1 MFYSTV
7 LAPSSTGLL
16 PLPSDCGA
24 PAKQVKAQSAHNEKM
39 QKTVRRGGGQSA
51 APPDGGVPEG
61 GGGSPAT
68 DLAGLSTA
76 LTALVPA
83 LHSLTTSSPRHALA
97 AATPG
102 EDELTQWRSDQE
114 QQRQS
119 RELQP
124 LIAAAIQKELQPL
137 LAMVGVP
144 PSNLTPQP
152 SPTTSTARAAA
163 FTNSKL
169 AASDSARRVRSI

>member
-1 MFYSTV
+1 MRTTKKCKRPYAAEEANRQLHQTV
-7 LAPSSTGLL
+7 VY
-16 PLPSDCGA
+16 
-24 PAKQVKAQSAHNEKM
+24 QREVKAP
-39 QKTVRRGGGQSA
+39 RRQTWR
-51 APPDGGVPEG
+51 V
-61 GGGSPAT
+61 
-68 DLAGLSTA
+68 STRRSQRS
-76 LTALVPA
+76 VPA
-83 LHSLTTSSPRHALA
+83 LHSLATSSPRHALA

-102 EDELTQWRSDQE
+102 EDEFKQWRSDQE

-137 LAMVGVP
+137 LTMVGVP

-169 AASDSARRVRSI
+169 AASDSARRVPSI